1 MASPE
6 NPDKDADSD
15 ETDTLSPF
23 RRLTKGLFGVPRD
36 EYERRLRAEKEAKP
50 SPRPKA
56 Q

>member
-6 NPDKDADSD
+6 NPDKDADGD
-15 ETDTLSPF
+15 ETDTLAPF
-23 RRLTKGLFGVPRD
+23 KRLTRGLFGVPRD
-36 EYERRLRAEKEAKP
+36 EYEQRLRAEKAAKL